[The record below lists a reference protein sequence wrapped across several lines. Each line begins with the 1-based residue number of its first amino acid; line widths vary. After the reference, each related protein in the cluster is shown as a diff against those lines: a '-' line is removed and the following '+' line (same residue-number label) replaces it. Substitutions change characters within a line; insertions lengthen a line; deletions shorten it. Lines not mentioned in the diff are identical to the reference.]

1 METWQEKLP
10 EGITADMDHL
20 AVSLGRGS
28 GRVAVQALTPIRHPP
43 PPPLPRCTFLTSQGN
58 ALVYAT
64 GAGSG
69 DGNRQIMYYPA
80 STLPLDVKKRLAALF
95 SQQAVWVLED
105 IAPYM
110 EAAAVATSTTVE
122 KILFKHA
129 RSFKDKNGVKH
140 YNKR

>member
-1 METWQEKLP
+1 MLLRLL
-10 EGITADMDHL
+10 IL
-20 AVSLGRGS
+20 
-28 GRVAVQALTPIRHPP
+28 
-43 PPPLPRCTFLTSQGN
+43 QGN

-69 DGNRQIMYYPA
+69 DDSKQIMYYPA
-80 STLPLDVKKRLAALF
+80 SILPLDVKKRLAALF
-95 SQQAVWVLED
+95 NQQAVWVLEE

-110 EAAAVATSTTVE
+110 DAAAVATSTTVE

-129 RSFKDKNGVKH
+129 RSYKDKDGRKH